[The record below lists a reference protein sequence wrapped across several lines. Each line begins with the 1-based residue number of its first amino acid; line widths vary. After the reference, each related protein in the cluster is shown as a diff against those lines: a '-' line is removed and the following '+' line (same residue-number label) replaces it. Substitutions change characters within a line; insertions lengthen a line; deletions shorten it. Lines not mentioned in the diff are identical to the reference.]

1 MDSQNSPDFFDRTLH
16 IDCSKIILRNESINP
31 PKIYEG
37 TGYISRNSEGQLE
50 VKLFYVNDDPLMSFM
65 EHLEELGEKRGN
77 LTVIDDISAKIGAII
92 EESEYF
98 SLSAFDCQGRE
109 WKSMRVIIGER
120 NSNGSLIAQFHEISC
135 NFSIK
140 SNEKAS
146 LYLKLPREIDFP
158 SNSSKIDKMIN
169 PSNDL
174 IRAEEELKHLYFKPA
189 AHFFAC
195 DYEFLIKHQ
204 DNSTIIEVNTNC
216 DKLPEMIETRI
227 CEALQFVL
235 GDFIEW
241 SMLELNEKDK
251 KTIRIQSFY
260 TQNYKPKLQPPIR
273 FEKLDITDDIW
284 YLYEHYLKHI
294 LQYSKKSWHPI
305 SGWISRILQARV
317 SYLDSELLTIAVA
330 VESLLK
336 IEPLKKLSESKFSSL
351 KTKSNNL
358 NFESQKSLIVDT
370 IKELNIDDSLQKR
383 LEVFLNQM
391 NSVTTTDRLWNLV
404 EQGLLN
410 QNLVEA
416 WKKVRN
422 QTAHGDVVKPTEIDK
437 YLKLCNKVTV
447 LFNHLVFL
455 AIGYTGNYTDY
466 SEIGWIKKR
475 IQQNK

>member
-1 MDSQNSPDFFDRTLH
+1 MDFQNSPDFFDKNLH

-37 TGYISRNSEGQLE
+37 TGYISRNSEGELE
-50 VKLFYVNDDPLMSFM
+50 VKLFYVNDDPWMSFM

-77 LTVIDDISAKIGAII
+77 LTVIDDKSAKIGAII

-98 SLSAFDCQGRE
+98 SLSAFDSQGRE
-109 WKSMRVIIGER
+109 WKSMRVIIGGER

-146 LYLKLPREIDFP
+146 LYLQLPGKIDFP
-158 SNSSKIDKMIN
+158 SNTSNIDAITN
-169 PSNDL
+169 PRNDL
-174 IRAEEELKHLYFKPA
+174 IPAEEELRHLHFQPA

-195 DYEFLIKHQ
+195 DYEFFIKHQ
-204 DNSTIIEVNTNC
+204 DNSTIIEVKSDC

-241 SMLELNEKDK
+241 SILELHKQNQ

-260 TQNYKPKLQPPIR
+260 NQNYKPKLKPPIS
-273 FEKLDITDDIW
+273 FEKLDTTGDVW
-284 YLYEHYLKHI
+284 CLYEHYLKHI
-294 LQYSKKSWHPI
+294 LKYNEISWHPI
-305 SGWISRILQARV
+305 SGWISRILQARIL
-317 SYLDSELLTIAVA
+317 YLDTELLTIAVA

-336 IEPLKKLSESKFSSL
+336 IEPLKQLSEIVPL
-351 KTKSNNL
+351 DAQSN
-358 NFESQKSLIVDT
+358 NFESQKLLIIDA
-370 IKELNIDDSLQKR
+370 IKQLNIDDSLENR

-391 NSVTTTDRLWNLV
+391 NSITTTDRLWNLV
-404 EQGLLN
+404 KKGLLN
-410 QNLVEA
+410 KNLVEA

-422 QTAHGDVVKPTEIDK
+422 YTAHGNVVKHKEMDK

-455 AIGYTGNYTDY
+455 AIDYTGNYTDY
-466 SEIGWIKKR
+466 GEIGWIKKEY
-475 IQQNK
+475 NKTSNLK